1 MTQKG
6 RQCFSDNKSEK
17 LYIFNVFQNKYPGL
31 VLSIDM
37 SKTTV
42 ILKEEKQNASSKA
55 TDNIK
60 ITYVFTK
67 LWFAKKLKIL
77 QKE

>member
-1 MTQKG
+1 
-6 RQCFSDNKSEK
+6 
-17 LYIFNVFQNKYPGL
+17 
-31 VLSIDM
+31 M